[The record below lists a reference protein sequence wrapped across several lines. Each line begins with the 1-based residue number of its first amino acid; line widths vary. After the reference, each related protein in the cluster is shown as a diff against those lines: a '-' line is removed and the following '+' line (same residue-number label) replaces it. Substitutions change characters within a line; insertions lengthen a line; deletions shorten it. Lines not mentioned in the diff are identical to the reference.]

1 MSQEHKKQDVIEFP
15 ADAELRQRIE
25 RAAEMH
31 NVAVA
36 EYVLEA
42 LERRL
47 TDDIGPKSKNHSS
60 KEDDDSLF
68 DDMRDL
74 HERILARRGGKP
86 LDIDILEMVRSERDD
101 ELTNMR

>member
-1 MSQEHKKQDVIEFP
+1 MGQKHKKQDGIEFP

-31 NVAVA
+31 NMAVA

-47 TDDIGPKSKNHSS
+47 TDDIGPKSGDLIS
-60 KEDDDSLF
+60 KKDDSLF
-68 DDMRDL
+68 DDMRELRD
-74 HERILARRGGKP
+74 RILARRGGKP

-101 ELTNMR
+101 ELTSMH